1 MKILSGS
8 RCARTVDPHS
18 KNNNNIGK
26 LRIKNGLSS
35 QNTKTI
41 DLNLPFFIAKR
52 IAFNRQQSFSRFII
66 RLSIAATALSVAAMI
81 LSLSFVNGF
90 QKVVSEKVFSF
101 WGHIRVQHFEP
112 FKVSIAEEY
121 PIQKNDTSEMVIAA
135 DPRVNYLQAFA
146 TKSAIL
152 KSSET
157 IEGIL
162 FKGVEKDYHFEGLSP
177 FLVKGKWPT
186 FSDSSYSTEIM
197 ISEFHAQQLKLDVG
211 KELLI
216 YFIQPGQER
225 PRTRKLKVSG
235 IYKTGIE
242 IYDRTYVLGDIGL
255 IRRLNDWDNNTIG
268 GYEVFLKEYSQMGE
282 VSENIY
288 TALPAGWDSK
298 TMKEIYPEIFDWLN
312 LQDTNK
318 YILVTVMT
326 IVALINL
333 ITCLIILVL
342 ERTRMIGVLKALG
355 SSDWNIQQIFMQ
367 QGAFITLTGVLLG
380 LAVGLGLSFLQLK
393 TGFITLNEEAYY
405 MKVAPVHLIWW
416 QIGAVTVGTFIVCFL
431 ILLIPSWIS
440 RRISPTKAIQFS

>member
-1 MKILSGS
+1 MAK
-8 RCARTVDPHS
+8 RQNNDNTVQ
-18 KNNNNIGK
+18 
-26 LRIKNGLSS
+26 LRIKNDLSS

-121 PIQKNDTSEMVIAA
+121 PIRKNDTSEMVITANS
-135 DPRVNYLQAFA
+135 RVSYMQAFA

-162 FKGVEKDYHFEGLSP
+162 FKGVEKDYHFEGIEQ
-177 FLVKGKWPT
+177 FRMKGTWPKPG
-186 FSDSSYSTEIM
+186 DSSYSTEIM
-197 ISEFHAQQLKLDVG
+197 ISEFHARQLKLDVG

-216 YFIQPGQER
+216 YFIQPGQES

-242 IYDRTYVLGDIGL
+242 IYDKTYVLGDIGL
-255 IRRLNDWDNNTIG
+255 IRRLNDWDNQTIG
-268 GYEVFLKEYSQMGE
+268 GYEVFLKDYSKMEE
-282 VSENIY
+282 VSESMYN
-288 TALPAGWDSK
+288 ALPAGWDSR

-318 YILVTVMT
+318 YILITVMT
-326 IVALINL
+326 IVAVINL

-355 SSDWNIQQIFMQ
+355 SNDWKVQQIFVQ
-367 QGAFITLTGVLLG
+367 QGAYIALTGIGLG
-380 LAVGLGLSFLQLK
+380 LAIGLGLSYFQLR

-405 MKVAPVHLIWW
+405 MSVAPVDIVWW
-416 QIGAVTVGTFIVCFL
+416 QVAAVTAGTFLVCFL

-440 RRISPTKAIQFS
+440 RKISPAKAIQFS